1 MGPTWRGSRGAACW
15 RTHAALA
22 LALAVVPAYL
32 ADVTPAERNGSTYS
46 SSTTARDDSRRQ
58 RTGVW
63 AGWHAAWNATASRA
77 RPVAQNAFNGMGW
90 LYSERLSPSACS
102 AASRAKRAVSRAAAR
117 GAAAATHAAASA
129 GSAGARAARERA
141 ASISCD
147 ARRRA
152 AERWRDFRRWMRRDP
167 AVTRI
172 LKCSKEGQ
180 WCARH
185 RCRTPP
191 PRRSPRSS
199 ACVSGTS

>member
-1 MGPTWRGSRGAACW
+1 MGLTWRGSRGAARW
-15 RTHAALA
+15 QTHAALV
-22 LALAVVPAYL
+22 LALAVVPACF
-32 ADVTPAERNGSTYS
+32 ADVTPAERNGSTYN
-46 SSTTARDDSRRQ
+46 SSTTASDDSRTQ

-63 AGWHAAWNATASRA
+63 AGWHAAWNAT
-77 RPVAQNAFNGMGW
+77 RPVAQNAFNGMGR

-141 ASISCD
+141 ASISSG
-147 ARRRA
+147 AHRRA